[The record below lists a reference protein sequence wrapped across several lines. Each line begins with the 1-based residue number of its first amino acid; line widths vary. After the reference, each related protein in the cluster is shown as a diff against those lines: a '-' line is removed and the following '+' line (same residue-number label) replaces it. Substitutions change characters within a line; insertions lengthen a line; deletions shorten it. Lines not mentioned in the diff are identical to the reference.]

1 MSEQRTDEEYAQA
14 LKVIKILVKHKLI
27 SGFSTEKDYL
37 KSYDAAFEIVDLLDK
52 H

>member
-14 LKVIKILVKHKLI
+14 LKVIKILVKNKILPVAAH
-27 SGFSTEKDYL
+27 EEAYL

>member
-14 LKVIKILVKHKLI
+14 LKVIKILIKNKILPVAQH
-27 SGFSTEKDYL
+27 EEAYL
-37 KSYDAAFEIVDLLDK
+37 RTYDTAFEIIDLLNK